1 MHLCSQLNW
10 EKNQVVLDAYSGV
23 GTIGL
28 IASRNAEKVISV
40 EIVKDAHKNAIENAK
55 RNNVNNIEFHCGD
68 AGEFISSY
76 DGDLDIVIMD
86 PPRKGSDEKFL
97 STLINKRVKQIIYVS
112 CDPETMA
119 RDILYLSDYYNLT
132 YVQPVDNFPMT
143 AHIETICNLE
153 LK

>member
-1 MHLCSQLNW
+1 M
-10 EKNQVVLDAYSGV
+10 

-28 IASRNAEKVISV
+28 IASKNAKKVISV

-55 RNNVNNIEFHCGD
+55 RNNINNIEFHCGD

-119 RDILYLSDYYNLT
+119 RDVGYLSSHYKVT
-132 YVQPVDNFPMT
+132 YLQPVDNFPMT
-143 AHIETICNLE
+143 AHCETVVSLSA
-153 LK
+153 K